1 MIFPWFR
8 RIPALVLL
16 IIVLVLTG
24 PIPVLA
30 DPYPTNVK
38 AEPVDATSVLITW
51 GGNEWAKGYRVH
63 RTNAGIIAEVPV
75 DVTSY
80 LDTGLTPGIPYVYMV
95 ASVVDGQ
102 DHWYT
107 GATPIVMPL
116 DAPAAITSLSWETVT
131 DYNNQVHL
139 GIQLAWTPVQ
149 GAIGYEIFAMI
160 QGEGGYEQWTE
171 TVESDVLA
179 GFFLPSVP
187 TRYWFRVRACKENFI
202 PESGEYMYF
211 TGPFSPEAFID
222 VPAIQTQLQK
232 KPVSLFPLDTFTRL
246 RTKPTVPPLE
256 AVNLLDPGLTL
267 ATPALNV
274 RPLEPRLL
282 APVPIPVSTPE
293 PTLAPTLQRI
303 DPVII
308 LPRP

>member
-1 MIFPWFR
+1 MVRSSFR
-8 RIPALVLL
+8 RIPALVILTALL
-16 IIVLVLTG
+16 LAGSV
-24 PIPVLA
+24 PARA

-51 GGNEWAKGYRVH
+51 GGNEWAQGYRIH
-63 RTNAGIIAEVPV
+63 RTNAGIIAEVPA
-75 DVTSY
+75 DVNSY

-139 GIQLAWTPVQ
+139 GIQLAWTPVP
-149 GAIGYEIFAMI
+149 GVIGYEVFAMVE
-160 QGEGGYEQWTE
+160 GEGRYEQWTE

-179 GFFLPSVP
+179 GFFLPSEP
-187 TRYWFRVRACKENFI
+187 TRYWFKVRACKENYI
-202 PESGEYMYF
+202 PESDEYMYF

-222 VPAIQTQLQK
+222 VPAISSQLQK
-232 KPVSLFPLDTFTRL
+232 LPVTLFPLDPFARL

-256 AVNLLDPGLTL
+256 AVQRLDPGLVL
-267 ATPALNV
+267 FTPALTI
-274 RPLEPRLL
+274 RPLAPRLL
-282 APVPIPVSTPE
+282 APTPTPS
-293 PTLAPTLQRI
+293 PTPTLQRFN
-303 DPVII
+303 PMII
-308 LPRP
+308 LPSP